1 MSDVFVFGV
10 SSFLEALFIALI
22 FIPLI
27 ILWVF
32 ALADLFRRDDLGGG
46 WKVLWLFAIVLLPLI
61 GVIIYFLVRRPSRDV
76 SMERPAD
83 ATAGGPAAELERL
96 KALHDS
102 GTIDD
107 DEFTKLKAQVIA

>member
-27 ILWVF
+27 MLWVF
-32 ALADLFRRDDLGGG
+32 ALADLFRRDDLAGG
-46 WKVLWLFAIVLLPLI
+46 WKILWLFAIVLLPLI

-76 SMERPAD
+76 SMELPDD
-83 ATAGGPAAELERL
+83 ATAGGPAGELERL

-107 DEFTKLKAQVIA
+107 EEFAKLKAQVIG